1 MDMYVA
7 GRWIAGET
15 TIPVVNPYDDAVIDH
30 VPAATAAD
38 VEAALEAAVAGAAQM
53 RRLAAHERMAILMR
67 AADLLDE
74 RSEEIAMTISLEV
87 GKPLAEAAPMPARC
101 ADIIRLAAFEG
112 AHARGETLPLD
123 TQPGAEGKL
132 GFTLREP
139 CGVVLAITP
148 FNYPLL
154 LVVHKVAPALAA
166 GNAVILKPA
175 TYTPL
180 TALKLTEIFLEAGL
194 PENGLQCIT
203 GAGGDLGAALS
214 SDHRVRKISFTGST
228 AVGQQIAATAG
239 VKRMSLELGAN
250 CPMVVLPDADL
261 EEAARAAAVAGT
273 VNAGQVCISLQNV
286 FVHREVYGDFLEAVT
301 PAVASLPVGNP
312 QAPDT
317 RVGSMITPGE
327 SQRVRSWIDE
337 AVADGARLLTG
348 AEVDGAVMTPAVVA
362 DLEPDMRLM
371 RQELFGPAIGVAE
384 VRNVDDALRLV
395 NESDYG
401 LAATIFTQDV
411 TNALRFAREAQT
423 GNVHVNWTPLW
434 RADFMPYGGIKGS
447 GIGKEGPRYA
457 VNEMTELKTVIIHG
471 LGRA

>member
-1 MDMYVA
+1 
-7 GRWIAGET
+7 
-15 TIPVVNPYDDAVIDH
+15 
-30 VPAATAAD
+30 
-38 VEAALEAAVAGAAQM
+38 
-53 RRLAAHERMAILMR
+53 
-67 AADLLDE
+67 
-74 RSEEIAMTISLEV
+74 
-87 GKPLAEAAPMPARC
+87 
-101 ADIIRLAAFEG
+101 
-112 AHARGETLPLD
+112 
-123 TQPGAEGKL
+123 
-132 GFTLREP
+132 
-139 CGVVLAITP
+139 
-148 FNYPLL
+148 
-154 LVVHKVAPALAA
+154 
-166 GNAVILKPA
+166 
-175 TYTPL
+175 
-180 TALKLTEIFLEAGL
+180 
-194 PENGLQCIT
+194 
-203 GAGGDLGAALS
+203 
-214 SDHRVRKISFTGST
+214 
-228 AVGQQIAATAG
+228 
-239 VKRMSLELGAN
+239 MSLELGAN

-261 EEAARAAAVAGT
+261 EEAAEAAAVAGT

-362 DLEPDMRLM
+362 DLAPEMRLM

-384 VRNVDDALRLV
+384 VRDVDDALRLV

-411 TNALRFAREAQT
+411 TNALRFAREVET

-457 VNEMTELKTVIIHG
+457 VDEMTELKTVIIHG
-471 LGRA
+471 LGGT